1 MWAIMLRKNKTGRPE
16 GVLSHTNYSDEQ
28 LVVLQKLIGIVDSLY
43 LETAG
48 FLDNGDNQQ
57 HWYNRGYANGIVL
70 QLGNLGYADWVEDN
84 VVPDPE
90 DIIAGHEFWAWGK
103 AYQHGMETGMKETT
117 DVIDPVDTN
126 E

>member
-1 MWAIMLRKNKTGRPE
+1 LATY
-16 GVLSHTNYSDEQ
+16 NYSDKQ
-28 LVVLQKLIGIVDSLY
+28 LAVLQRLLRIVDNLY

-57 HWYNRGYANGIVL
+57 HWYNRGYANGVVQ
-70 QLGNLGYADWVEDN
+70 QLDEYGYRSYVEDN
-84 VVPDPE
+84 IVPDGE

-103 AYQHGMETGMKETT
+103 AYQHGKEIGMKETT
-117 DVIDPVDTN
+117 DVIGPAESD